1 MICAFQSENWHV
13 LHIPRARTGR
23 NPENNRYSDPM
34 KKESHTCTNQAVLGL
49 ATSDFPQIL
58 QVLDYEVHSSCH
70 HGKAMSLLVDDCQTA
85 ENEKVEAF
93 LLYRRE
99 FYSHIC
105 TNTQVTEPTDAIGG
119 NIKTQLRLWW
129 QCEAPCWKPWDF
141 DDSLALRLSFSL
153 WKVAQMAAAK
163 KPSSSIVQTGH
174 VYIYTNGYMFYMCS
188 SGCMF

>member
-1 MICAFQSENWHV
+1 
-13 LHIPRARTGR
+13 
-23 NPENNRYSDPM
+23 M

-105 TNTQVTEPTDAIGG
+105 TNTQGTEPTDAIGG
-119 NIKTQLRLWW
+119 NIKPQLRL
-129 QCEAPCWKPWDF
+129 
-141 DDSLALRLSFSL
+141 
-153 WKVAQMAAAK
+153 
-163 KPSSSIVQTGH
+163 
-174 VYIYTNGYMFYMCS
+174 
-188 SGCMF
+188 